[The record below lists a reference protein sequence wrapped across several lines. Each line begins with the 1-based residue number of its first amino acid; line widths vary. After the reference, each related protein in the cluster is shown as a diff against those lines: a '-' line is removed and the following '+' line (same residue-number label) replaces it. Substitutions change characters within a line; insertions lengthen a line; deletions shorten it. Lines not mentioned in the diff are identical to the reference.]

1 MKHNAIFT
9 IFKKEL
15 ARFFKDRRTLIALLM
30 PGFLIYI
37 MYSLMGGSLSDKFA
51 PDANYKPIIYCKGEM
66 PDELQTYFDAAGY
79 ELKPSSNVENE
90 KELIQNNE
98 ADLLI
103 ILPENFAEYMEYV
116 QSNDIHGENTN
127 TKPNIEIYYNSSD
140 TNSSMTYQTVTALI
154 SEYETSKTNMFDI
167 NNTQT
172 PEQFDLATEEDLVA
186 MVFSTM
192 MPMLLIMLLFSGC
205 MAVAPESLAGEKE
218 RGTIATLLITPTK
231 RSHIAIGKI
240 LALSIM
246 ALISGASSTV
256 GVVLSLPKLMG
267 SEVDV
272 SGSVYGMYDY
282 ALIAL
287 VILSTVLVLIT
298 IISIISAYAKTV
310 KEATTYVTPIM
321 ILSMLVSLSGMMG
334 LSATT
339 PALYAIPIFNSVQCM
354 IGIFSFEANMI
365 NILITI
371 GANLAITALGIFAL
385 AKMFNSEKIMF
396 NK

>member
-9 IFKKEL
+9 RFKKEL

-51 PDANYKPIIYCKGEM
+51 PDANYVPTIYAQNAPAEM
-66 PDELQTYFDAAGY
+66 EALLHEAGY
-79 ELKPSSNVENE
+79 SLRASTNTKNE
-90 KELIQNNE
+90 KELITDGKADVLIVFPEDFMNE
-98 ADLLI
+98 MSSYDPASGTQ
-103 ILPENFAEYMEYV
+103 A
-116 QSNDIHGENTN
+116 
-127 TKPNIEIYYNSSD
+127 PNIEIYYNSAD
-140 TNSSMTYQTVTALI
+140 TNSAATFQAGTAILNAYETAL
-154 SEYETSKTNMFDI
+154 TNRFDI
-167 NNTQT
+167 NNAADKT
-172 PEQFDLATEEDLVA
+172 FDLATEEDLVA

-267 SEVDV
+267 SAVEV

-334 LSATT
+334 LSATN

-371 GANLAITALGIFAL
+371 VANLAITALGIFAL